1 MSYFYH
7 LRISGT
13 AYKERIFI
21 NIKQYKVTIVI
32 AKMVDK
38 IKVTGSGYLTTPFY
52 VKKSRLVA
60 LKINAMI
67 KDKCLNARWTTRI
80 HNKVSVEDCR
90 LAVERSCFK

>member
-21 NIKQYKVTIVI
+21 NIKQYKVTIII

-38 IKVTGSGYLTTPFY
+38 IKVTGSGYFNYTVLCQEKWARRT
-52 VKKSRLVA
+52 
-60 LKINAMI
+60 
-67 KDKCLNARWTTRI
+67 KDK
-80 HNKVSVEDCR
+80 KK
-90 LAVERSCFK
+90 FKC